1 MSTPTQSRFF
11 SRLIVL
17 CRRHFT
23 AATLL
28 GQNCLARLLC
38 EVSKPSK
45 KCNAIVAKAHLRKI
59 S

>member
-45 KCNAIVAKAHLRKI
+45 KCNAIEFT
-59 S
+59 